1 MNQHMLEIFG
11 SVIVALITALFG
23 PIVVMWVKKKIT
35 KPVDTLKTEIYQIE
49 KINSE
54 LEEMLNHLECDRVWV
69 TQIHN
74 GGHFLHSNKSMQ
86 KFSVVYEIDA
96 PGISPVSNI
105 FTNMPISLYSRFFVE
120 ILKGKFIGIC
130 DYSNESVATYGL
142 KPAAEATGAR
152 ASYILGLFDFGTGKL
167 MGTIGIDYV
176 EPTHLNDPKVE
187 YFREKGERLAGYL
200 SVRNDSHK

>member
-1 MNQHMLEIFG
+1 MLEIFG
-11 SVIVALITALFG
+11 SVMVALITAFFG
-23 PIVVMWVKKKIT
+23 PIAIMWFKRQFI
-35 KPVDTLKTEIYQIE
+35 KPVDTFKVEIIQIE

-54 LEEMLNHLECDRVWV
+54 LEEILHHLECDRVWV

-86 KFSVVYEIDA
+86 KFSVVYEINS

-105 FTNMPISLYSRFFVE
+105 FTNIPISLYSRFFAE
-120 ILKGKFIGIC
+120 IIETRFIGIC
-130 DYSNESVATYGL
+130 DYQNPEVATYGL

-167 MGTIGIDYV
+167 MGTIGIDFF
-176 EPTHLNDPKVE
+176 ESTHMNDTKID

-200 SVRNDSHK
+200 SVHKK

>member
-1 MNQHMLEIFG
+1 MNQQHMLEIFG
-11 SVIVALITALFG
+11 SVIVALITALLG
-23 PIVVMWVKKKIT
+23 PIAILWVKRKFT
-35 KPVDTLKTEIYQIE
+35 KQVDSLKTELYQIE

-54 LEEMLNHLECDRVWV
+54 LEEILHHLECDRVWV

-96 PGISPVSNI
+96 PGVSPVSNI

-130 DYSNESVATYGL
+130 DYNNNDVATYGL
-142 KPAAEATGAR
+142 KPAAEATGAK

-167 MGTIGIDYV
+167 MGTIGVDFL
-176 EPTHLNDPKVE
+176 ESTHLNDLKVD

-200 SVRNDSHK
+200 SVRNNNH